1 MTTQDNDS
9 EMLRA
14 MGNAITDLQVRYRM
28 ATLDDQAMLIGPLK
42 EMLRDYGAYQARLIK
57 AGTITSD
64 AELEEIKA
72 IGDSISDAATRQE
85 LLLAFA
91 RITAL
96 IASA

>member
-1 MTTQDNDS
+1 MSARDNDA

-14 MGNAITDLQVRYRM
+14 MGNTITDLQVRYRM
-28 ATLDDQAMLIGPLK
+28 ASLDDQATLISPLQ
-42 EMLRDYGAYQARLIK
+42 EMLRDYGEYQARLIK
-57 AGTITSD
+57 AGTITTD
-64 AELEEIKA
+64 AELDEMKA
-72 IGDSISDAATRQE
+72 IEDSISDAATRQD